1 MKNTENAKR
10 DGIKKNGKRLGTNGK
25 HSFVNGRMGDMVT
38 GEKGQGFINPTRGAV
53 TIAGMIGEIASFID
67 EDPSSFYS
75 LIIGTDSQAKNSNG
89 HSEIDYVSAIIVYR
103 KGKGARYFWR
113 KEKHFQRPI
122 LRDKIYT
129 ETLMSLDIAQKIVPD
144 VRKHISPSKYDLEIH
159 IDVGPLGPTREMIR
173 EVVGMVNGN
182 GFVAKTKPYSWGA
195 SSVADK
201 HT

>member
-1 MKNTENAKR
+1 MAK
-10 DGIKKNGKRLGTNGK
+10 KKGKQSRKKTNGNGQSDAFTSPTLGVIEIPK
-25 HSFVNGRMGDMVT
+25 MINQIALFV
-38 GEKGQGFINPTRGAV
+38 
-53 TIAGMIGEIASFID
+53 D
-67 EDPSSFYS
+67 EEPRSFYS
-75 LIIGTDSQAKNSNG
+75 LIIGTDSQTRNTNG
-89 HSEIDYVSAIIVYR
+89 KAEVDFVTAIVVYR

-113 KEKHFQRPI
+113 KEKHKKSLV

-129 ETLMSLDIAQKIVPD
+129 ETLMSLDIAQEIVPK
-144 VRKHISPSKYDLEIH
+144 VRKIISPSKYDLEIH

-182 GFVAKTKPYSWGA
+182 GFVAKTKPDSWGA